1 MSDANCAVRAPGERG
16 STRARFTVAAVGAGV
31 LAAMALPQAPVGL
44 GFVLVAV
51 ALAGAAALAGRPA
64 RPLRSALLG
73 ALALALAAS
82 AAVRD
87 AGWVVG
93 VELVASVAVGSLAMR
108 APRTWR
114 GSILGAVAA
123 PLRMPPGA
131 RLVAAGAVRAVPRAS
146 RGQAFALGRGLLLTG
161 ILLAIFG
168 ALFATGDRAFAQIA
182 GDVLPDDVPLGDMP
196 LRLLVL
202 GLVVSLA
209 GGLAQAAA
217 IADGPARGPLLRLG
231 RGEWLFALGALNVL
245 FGLFVAVQIA
255 VLFGGDHYVRDS
267 AGLTYAE
274 YARSGF
280 AQLVAVAGLTLAV
293 VAGALRW
300 ARTAS
305 VGQAR
310 VLRALLCALCLL
322 TLVVL
327 ASALHRLGLYEQA
340 YGFTRTRLAVHGLL
354 LFCGVLFGLVV
365 VALATD
371 RRGWLAQA
379 TVLLTATAALLFWVS
394 DPDRR
399 IAAHNV
405 ERYEATGRIDT
416 DYLARLSADAVPAL
430 MALPAPLRAAAVARQ
445 RAQLAG
451 EPDGLAGANVSRS
464 RARDALGLP

>member
-1 MSDANCAVRAPGERG
+1 MSEAAPAVRAPRERG
-16 STRARFTVAAVGAGV
+16 STRARFTIAALGAGL
-31 LAAMALPQAPVGL
+31 LAAMLLPHAPAGL
-44 GFVLVAV
+44 GFVVVAV
-51 ALAGAAALAGRPA
+51 ALAGAAALGGRPA

-73 ALALALAAS
+73 GLALALAAS

-93 VELVASVAVGSLAMR
+93 VELVAAVALGSLAMS

-123 PLRMPPGA
+123 PLRMPSGA
-131 RLVAAGAVRAVPRAS
+131 RLVAAGAVRALPRGS

-161 ILLAIFG
+161 VLLTIFG

-182 GDVLPDDVPLGDMP
+182 GDVLPDEVPLGDLP

-217 IADGPARGPLLRLG
+217 IADEPARGPLLRLG
-231 RGEWLFALGALNVL
+231 RGEWLLALGALNSL
-245 FGLFVAVQIA
+245 FALFVAVQIA
-255 VLFGGDHYVRDS
+255 VLFGGDDYVRDS

-280 AQLVAVAGLTLAV
+280 AQLVVVAGLTLAV

-300 ARTAS
+300 ARTES

-310 VLRALLCALCLL
+310 LLRALLSALCLL

-340 YGFTRTRLAVHGLL
+340 YGFTRARLAVHGLL
-354 LFCGVLFGLVV
+354 LFGGALFGLVV

-371 RRGWLAQA
+371 RRGWLARA
-379 TVLLTATAALLFWVS
+379 TVLLAAGAALLFWVS

-430 MALPAPLRAAAVARQ
+430 MALPARLREPAVARQ
-445 RAQLAG
+445 RARLAG
-451 EPDGLAGANVSRS
+451 EPDGLAGANAARS
-464 RARDALGLP
+464 RARDALDLP